1 MKIVVEGTPQA
12 QERPRFKRLGSHV
25 ATYDPV
31 NSKNYKAK
39 LKAEWIKK
47 YGRKSMPEGVPLEIS
62 IVVYRPIQKS
72 ISKRERSLRIA
83 NKVLPIMKPDTDNYI
98 KISIDG
104 LNGLAFKDDN
114 VITDIH
120 AAKRYSGEPRLEIE
134 IKEIELVSEEQV

>member
-1 MKIVVEGTPQA
+1 MKIVVDGTPQA
-12 QERPRFKRLGSHV
+12 QERPRFRRFGNHV
-25 ATYDPV
+25 ATYDAP

-39 LKAEWIKK
+39 LKTEWIKK

-83 NKVLPIMKPDTDNYI
+83 NKVLPIVKPDTDNYI
-98 KISIDG
+98 KISLDG

-120 AAKRYSGEPRLEIE
+120 AVKRYSDNPRLEIE
-134 IKEIELVSEEQV
+134 IKEVRLVSEE